1 MDTDTPT
8 TTEETEREGR
18 RAFDSE
24 ARIKAGKAE
33 IRRRLRKFRAIYKIL
48 AKAALQFREE
58 TGIQYREC
66 RAVVETLQALQ
77 KQTNACLEALQS
89 GKALFPGMDNSV
101 TSKLYTLD
109 GEKTARLILEMD
121 LFESLVLNS
130 YNESLSHARQ
140 RIEMHITL
148 QDRLKD
154 EIKPLRELIN
164 HLEQLLTEKNSGN
177 NGFHKL

>member
-58 TGIQYREC
+58 TGIQFREC
-66 RAVVETLQALQ
+66 RAVVETLQALR
-77 KQTNACLEALQS
+77 KQRSEEHTSELQS
-89 GKALFPGMDNSV
+89 PMYLV
-101 TSKLYTLD
+101 CRLLL
-109 GEKTARLILEMD
+109 EK
-121 LFESLVLNS
+121 
-130 YNESLSHARQ
+130 
-140 RIEMHITL
+140 
-148 QDRLKD
+148 K
-154 EIKPLRELIN
+154 K
-164 HLEQLLTEKNSGN
+164 K
-177 NGFHKL
+177 